1 MRRNNID
8 FTLIIIVL
16 LLLGRS
22 LRSGGFSSP
31 SEWLM
36 DKIILVP
43 AIVIG
48 LTFHE
53 FAHAYTAYRLGDQT
67 PKLQGRV
74 TLNPLA
80 HIDWIGLVALFFAG
94 FGWGKPVQ
102 IDPYQFHH
110 RRRDEILVSVA
121 GVAMNFLLAI
131 VFTFVAKGFLTVAG
145 AGWISSGFGESIWL
159 MIIYIIQI
167 NLVLMIFNLIPVP
180 PLDGFN
186 ILAQIV
192 NIRETETY
200 WKIYQYGNWI
210 LVALILFG
218 VAGLIIRP
226 CVSFLFNLLTGLI
239 IY

>member
-131 VFTFVAKGFLTVAG
+131 VFTFVAKGFFTVAG

-218 VAGLIIRP
+218 IAGLIIRP